1 MGTWVALGWRLGL
14 AAAHAAG
21 GALVGP
27 IGQDPPQSDATQ
39 VSIAPDIDGNTLVVA
54 IRVAH
59 ADGDFAVLWPAKGIV
74 STSLLTV
81 GTTWFDR
88 IEAATRPRVEQ
99 LDCDE
104 LVTRDHLHTAPG
116 CSSFEVV
123 REPVLRGEDALA
135 SVPAGGE
142 WADTDVLVERIE
154 AADLTDWLA
163 LRSFA
168 LDPDVALALEP
179 HLAAGEPILTIQ
191 PTGPVPDGTWLPP
204 VRFRTDP
211 GDVVLPLSV
220 GDAAGLLPHTLFV
233 YGGAPLATS
242 NPAIVN
248 YPRGYVQDDCM
259 LPASED
265 AASWIARARDAFEA
279 TAALPTYVLEYAG
292 RADTCSPCTDPEPL
306 DLFAL
311 TQVGIEV
318 GPDEAR
324 LSRLW
329 LEWSPGALDEDPV
342 VSFEGLPPSDV
353 SLRFVATEP
362 ELGFAI
368 PFCGTTI
375 APGALRCPNI
385 REPNGACDA
394 SSGGR
399 RSVAA
404 GLLAALLA
412 AGASAR
418 RWGGR
423 QVWRSGA
430 LVLAIGLLGRGDP
443 ARAADRRADPG
454 PRTELAASWSVVGT
468 DRIVPLGLDSG
479 APWLLNPFVGL
490 EVRRSVWS
498 WRFARSLG
506 LLGGLRGLAGRAAP
520 WSARG
525 VVGFALVEPWVGV
538 DARHGRFREASPCV
552 FGRYGL
558 DVSVATLWPTVSPV
572 QATLSAGVHAG
583 LGWWV
588 GRGTARTAIEAR
600 AGLIPRT
607 DAFETTFHPNIGYP
621 GWRFLPG
628 TANLWLVVGRT
639 TY

>member
-1 MGTWVALGWRLGL
+1 MGTWVALGWLVGL
-14 AAAHAAG
+14 RAAHAAG

-27 IGQDPPQSDATQ
+27 IGEDPPQSDATQ
-39 VSIAPDIDGNTLVVA
+39 VSIAPDDDGNTLVVTV
-54 IRVAH
+54 RVAH
-59 ADGDFAVLWPAKGIV
+59 AAGDFAVLWPANGIV
-74 STSLLTV
+74 PTSLLTV
-81 GTTWFDR
+81 DTTWFDR

-104 LVTRDHLHTAPG
+104 LVVRDHLHTAPG
-116 CSSFEVV
+116 CSSFEVI
-123 REPVLRGEDALA
+123 RQPVLRGEDAVA
-135 SVPAGGE
+135 SVPAGGT
-142 WADTDVLVERIE
+142 WAQTDVLIERIE
-154 AADLTDWLA
+154 AAELPDWLA

-168 LDPDVALALEP
+168 LDPDAALALEP

-191 PTGPVPDGTWLPP
+191 PTAPVPDGTWLPP

-233 YGGAPLATS
+233 YGGAPLDVS

-265 AASWIARARDAFEA
+265 AASWIARARDGFEA

-311 TQVGIEV
+311 NQVGIEV

-342 VSFEGLPPSDV
+342 VSFAGLPPDDV
-353 SLRFVATEP
+353 DLRFVATNP

-368 PFCGTTI
+368 PFCGTNTI
-375 APGALRCPNI
+375 DPGALQCPNI
-385 REPNGACDA
+385 RDPNGACDA
-394 SSGGR
+394 SGGGR
-399 RSVAA
+399 TVAA
-404 GLLAALLA
+404 GLLAAILA
-412 AGASAR
+412 AAVSTR
-418 RWGGR
+418 RR
-423 QVWRSGA
+423 RSGPA
-430 LVLAIGLLGRGDP
+430 AIVIAGSVWLACPVD
-443 ARAADRRADPG
+443 ASAADRRADPG
-454 PRTELAASWSVVGT
+454 PRTELAASWSVIGT
-468 DRIVPLGLDSG
+468 DRVVPLGLDSG
-479 APWLLNPFVGL
+479 APWLLNPFIGL
-490 EVRRSVWS
+490 EARRSVWS
-498 WRFARSLG
+498 WGFARSLG
-506 LLGGLRGLAGRAAP
+506 VLGGVRGLAGRAAP
-520 WSARG
+520 WGAQG
-525 VVGFALVEPWVGV
+525 VVGFAMIEPWVGI
-538 DARHGRFREASPCV
+538 DARHGRFREASPCW

-558 DVSVATLWPTVSPV
+558 DLAVETLWPTVSPV
-572 QATLSAGVHAG
+572 QATLSGGLHAG

-600 AGLIPRT
+600 VGLIPRT
-607 DAFETTFHPNIGYP
+607 DAFETTFHPSIGYP

-639 TY
+639 MY